1 MAKITVKQL
10 KRHLQELSEEELR
23 EEMIRLYQRFPLVKE
38 YFQLELSQDST
49 ALVSAYKQKIQR
61 YYFPKGK
68 SIKRPKAAKMRGLI
82 RDFQRISTFPYDV
95 ADLLL
100 FQTECMVAF
109 SESKGYVSA
118 GFQQT
123 LISRYKE
130 ALVLIKKEMLKD
142 PFMQRCQA
150 ILKKSRFMHWNTY
163 EQLLKL
169 YIEYYNKESLPD
181 NQQRN
186 MPPGVKRIH

>member
-10 KRHLQELSEEELR
+10 KKHLQELSEEELR

-49 ALVSAYKQKIQR
+49 TLVSVYKQKIQR

-68 SIKRPKAAKMRGLI
+68 SVKRPKAAKMRELI

-100 FQTECMVAF
+100 YQAECMVTF
-109 SESKGYVSA
+109 SENKGYVSA

-142 PFMQRCQA
+142 SFMQRCQV
-150 ILKKSRFMHWNTY
+150 ILKKSRFMHWDTY
-163 EQLLKL
+163 EQLLSL
-169 YIEYYNKESLPD
+169 YIDYFNKESLPD
-181 NQQRN
+181 HHLKQ
-186 MPPGVKRIH
+186 KT